1 MPTPPSYNLSPNP
14 GYGPDPFYGN
24 LKDEALRR
32 AGIPDLPTST
42 TVVERDGRRNSNNSN
57 SPEKKLIYPKEL
69 GNDPKYMHYI
79 SFYIYEIDSTKLTDN
94 ETKLS
99 SVGSFED
106 QLEGLGEVLTTGVA
120 GVGAGSLGF
129 KDLLSSIIGGIGVAQ
144 AAGGVV
150 AGLNN
155 TALFN
160 VKYGNS
166 VNGQSEISI
175 SRQQLGLGDNY
186 EKIPITIH
194 LPMPNTIET
203 NYGFEYSDVDMALTK
218 SAIDLTN
225 VLTNLTLEKETDPQA
240 LQALAAQVNL
250 SNIGTGDVVVNA
262 ANDFAK
268 ALGVG
273 VSEQSSAF
281 QELSMMKSGQIKAPF
296 TEKLFKNV
304 TRRSFDLKYKLSPR
318 SFEEAMTIYE
328 LIRVFKLYSHPAP
341 STVVADDGRDFASSF
356 YLKTPAEFSAKF
368 MYDQY
373 ENYFLPKYG
382 RLVLKSIDVTYG
394 SSDSKGFASFRP
406 TRVVESTTNVAGVAG
421 TQKMQYGSFP
431 SEIEMS
437 LKFEEMELLT
447 RTRIEQGW

>member
-1 MPTPPSYNLSPNP
+1 MPIPNP
-14 GYGPDPFYGN
+14 TRSLSLAFTAGFQQD
-24 LKDEALRR
+24 ALRA

-42 TVVERDGRRNSNNSN
+42 TVVERKGGRNSN

-79 SFYIYEIDSTKLTDN
+79 SFYIYEIDSTKLIDN
-94 ETKLS
+94 DNNLKLA
-99 SVGSFED
+99 SVGSLED
-106 QLEGLGEVLTTGVA
+106 QLGDSGGAVIAAAVGGAAGVA
-120 GVGAGSLGF
+120 GF
-129 KDLLSSIIGGIGVAQ
+129 ENLLSRILGGIGVAKG
-144 AAGGVV
+144 AGGVV

-160 VKYGNS
+160 VKYGSS
-166 VNGQSEISI
+166 VNAQSEISI

-225 VLTNLTLEKETDPQA
+225 VTLKRQTDPQA

-268 ALGVG
+268 VVGVG
-273 VSEQSSAF
+273 VSEQESAF

-328 LIRVFKLYSHPAP
+328 LIRVFKVYSHPAP
-341 STVVADDGRDFASSF
+341 STVVADDGREFASSF